1 MTLISPLK
9 ARPIPEPVSLLFE
22 EAVQLGASDIMLKN
36 NHPPIINVNGSWE
49 PMDSYSRLTDA
60 DVNRAINDTH
70 PNAARVD
77 LKKLLQDS
85 GALNYRTS
93 VEENAFRMS
102 VGLSSRN
109 PYIISRPIPR
119 VIPTLDDLQMM
130 PARKVTNGATIAP
143 VDTLKELALKKKGI
157 VIVTGQ
163 TGSGKS
169 TTLAAMI
176 NHINM
181 TKRTH
186 IITIED
192 PIEFIHRDRM
202 SYFNQREVGNYED
215 VPSFELGVEQ
225 AMRQAPGVILI
236 GEVRNRETMQ
246 AALQAAETGH
256 MVFCTL
262 HTRDAPG
269 TIQRVYSMFPG
280 ADRDQIAVQF
290 ASAIVAVIS
299 QQLVPRENPQPGQR
313 GRQLIAEILV
323 ASDPIR
329 VAMRKNENYETKI
342 RDELNSTSNSGSLQ
356 MDRELVRAAHLGLI
370 SEDNARLFAVQDPD
384 KINSLLV
391 TTQHD
396 EHGKKPRSV
405 CS

>member
-1 MTLISPLK
+1 MSLISPLK
-9 ARPIPEPVSLLFE
+9 ARPIPEPVVLLLE

-36 NHPPIINVNGSWE
+36 NQPPIINVNGSWE
-49 PMDSYSRLTDA
+49 PMDSYSRLTDN
-60 DVNRAINDTH
+60 DVHRAITDTH
-70 PNAARVD
+70 PNASRLD
-77 LKKLLQDS
+77 LKKLLHES

-93 VEENAFRMS
+93 VEENAFRIS
-102 VGLSSRN
+102 AGLTSRN
-109 PYIISRPIPR
+109 PYIIARPIPR
-119 VIPTLDDLQMM
+119 IIPSLDDLQMM
-130 PARKVTNGATIAP
+130 PARKATSGALIDP
-143 VDTLKELALKKKGI
+143 VDTLKDLALRKKGI

-176 NHINM
+176 NHINL
-181 TKRTH
+181 TRRTH

-192 PIEFIHRDRM
+192 PIEFIHRDRL
-202 SYFNQREVGNYED
+202 SYFNQREVGNHED

-269 TIQRVYSMFPG
+269 TVQRVYSMFPG
-280 ADRDQIAVQF
+280 ADRDQVAVQF
-290 ASAIVAVIS
+290 ASAVVAVIS
-299 QQLVPRENPQPGQR
+299 QQLVPRENPQLGQR

-323 ASDPIR
+323 ANDPVRI
-329 VAMRKNENYETKI
+329 AMKKEGNFETPL
-342 RDELNSTSNSGSLQ
+342 RDAINSTSVLGSLQ
-356 MDRELVRAAHLGLI
+356 MDRELVRAAHLGMI
-370 SEDNARLFAVQDPD
+370 SEDNARLYAIQDTD
-384 KINSLLV
+384 KINTLLR
-391 TTQHD
+391 
-396 EHGKKPRSV
+396 EKP
-405 CS
+405 

>member
-1 MTLISPLK
+1 
-9 ARPIPEPVSLLFE
+9 
-22 EAVQLGASDIMLKN
+22 MLKN
-36 NHPPIINVNGSWE
+36 NQPPIINVNGSWE
-49 PMDSYSRLTDA
+49 PMESYSKLTDN
-60 DVNRAINDTH
+60 DVHRAINETH
-70 PNAARVD
+70 PNASRAD
-77 LKKLLQDS
+77 INLKELLHAS

-93 VEENAFRMS
+93 VEENAFRIS
-102 VGLSSRN
+102 AGLTSRN
-109 PYIISRPIPR
+109 PYIIARPIPR
-119 VIPTLDDLQMM
+119 IIPSLDDLQMM
-130 PARKVTNGATIAP
+130 PARRATNDKLINP

-176 NHINM
+176 NHINI
-181 TKRTH
+181 TRRTH

-202 SYFNQREVGNYED
+202 SFFNQREVGDHED

-269 TIQRVYSMFPG
+269 TVQRVYSMFPG
-280 ADRDQIAVQF
+280 ADRDQVAVQF
-290 ASAIVAVIS
+290 ASAVVAVIS

-323 ASDPIR
+323 ANDPVRI
-329 VAMRKNENYETKI
+329 AMKKEGNFETPL
-342 RDELNSTSNSGSLQ
+342 RDAINSTSILGSLQ
-356 MDRELVRAAHLGLI
+356 MDRELVRACHLGMI
-370 SEDNARLFAVQDPD
+370 SEDNARLYAIQDAD
-384 KINSLLV
+384 KINALLREKSLA
-391 TTQHD
+391 
-396 EHGKKPRSV
+396 KARSGPPW
-405 CS
+405 SSAPIRSPSSPPEQRRLAS

>member
-1 MTLISPLK
+1 MTLMPPLK
-9 ARPIPEPVSLLFE
+9 LRAIPQPVSLLFE

-36 NHPPIINVNGSWE
+36 NQPPIINVNGSWE
-49 PMDSYSRLTDA
+49 PMESYCKLTDA
-60 DVNRAINDTH
+60 EVHQVIKETH
-70 PNAARVD
+70 PNGTRTDVN
-77 LKKLLQDS
+77 LKELLHAS
-85 GALNYRTS
+85 GSLNYRTS
-93 VEENAFRMS
+93 VEENAFRIS
-102 VGLSSRN
+102 AGLTSRN
-109 PYIISRPIPR
+109 PYVVARPIPR
-119 VIPTLDDLQMM
+119 VIPNLDDLQML
-130 PARKVTNGATIAP
+130 PARKANNKEVIDP
-143 VDTLKELALKKKGI
+143 IDTLKDLALRKKGI

-176 NHINM
+176 DHINA
-181 TKRTH
+181 TRRTH

-202 SYFNQREVGNYED
+202 SYFNQREVGSHED

-262 HTRDAPG
+262 HTKDAPG
-269 TIQRVYSMFPG
+269 TVQRVYSMFPG
-280 ADRDQIAVQF
+280 ADRDQISVQF

-299 QQLVPRENPQPGQR
+299 QQLVPRLNPQPGQR

-323 ASDPIR
+323 VNDAIR
-329 VAMRKNENYETKI
+329 VSMKIDKETFETKI
-342 RDELNSTSNSGSLQ
+342 RDAINQTSNLGSLQ
-356 MDRELVRAAHLGLI
+356 MDRELVRAYHLGLI
-370 SEDNARLFAVQDPD
+370 SEESVRLYAVQQDYD
-384 KINSLLV
+384 KITALLKES
-391 TTQHD
+391 T
-396 EHGKKPRSV
+396 
-405 CS
+405 